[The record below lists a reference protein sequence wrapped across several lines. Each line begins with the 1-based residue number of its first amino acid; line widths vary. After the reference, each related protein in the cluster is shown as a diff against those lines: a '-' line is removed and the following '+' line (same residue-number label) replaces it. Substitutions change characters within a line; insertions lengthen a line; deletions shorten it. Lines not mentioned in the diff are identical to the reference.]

1 MDEKTCAGCGGGLSR
16 RNTSGRCRR
25 CFWGPLNNDPARTEQ
40 RIAKLRET
48 LAKPEHHE
56 RLVETCRANS
66 RVRLGWCPPE
76 LQDEYRRLT
85 RSKMLP
91 AAEARAVIEDQVA
104 REKAAA
110 TLSLSDRIAASHD
123 RMKRGGTLGVWA
135 VAHG

>member
-1 MDEKTCAGCGGGLSR
+1 MTEKVCGCGQVLSQ

-25 CFWGPLNNDPARTEQ
+25 CFWSGTPPEQ
-40 RIAKLRET
+40 EERRIARLRET
-48 LAKPEHHE
+48 LAKPEHRE
-56 RLVETCRANS
+56 RLVETCQANS
-66 RVRLGWCPPE
+66 RTRLGWCPPE

-110 TLSLSDRIAASHD
+110 SLSLSDRIAASHE

-135 VAHG
+135 VA